1 MAMGWFD
8 EFTLEMVI
16 FIRKHNK
23 KKLASKKR
31 KEKQVLR
38 ELQTVKMVKLKRYNI

>member
-23 KKLASKKR
+23 TKKKR
-31 KEKQVLR
+31 
-38 ELQTVKMVKLKRYNI
+38 VKRIANSQRW

>member
-23 KKLASKKR
+23 TKKN
-31 KEKQVLR
+31 VLR
-38 ELQTVKMVKLKRYNI
+38 ELQTVKDGKKKWKRYNIKKKNN